1 MLHEQDQ
8 DIDASTP
15 PPLSDH
21 YHQARKQYSLVSG
34 ILLAYVLVG
43 IKLPDNGKIIPSAE
57 VALKTPDA
65 LPLIFIA
72 LLVYFSYRLTIEWNQ
87 CSEQRCALLASR
99 IDFYVAHALGIL
111 AVAAYLI
118 DRALQVGLG
127 ELVVAYAPE
136 AIFVSIWLLLCIQ
149 APLLLRASL
158 EQFSETG
165 TGQGHSRWLDRVDA
179 SMAPVFVVLVCLL
192 IIGLN
197 AMFIAD
203 SLTDFSNGSWYRFAK
218 NLSFGIMCLGM
229 LCSPRRLRERLV
241 LAPLRNLVVKGRQ

>member
-1 MLHEQDQ
+1 MGGLASRMLNDQ
-8 DIDASTP
+8 YQYVDPTAP

-21 YHQARKQYSLVSG
+21 YHHARKQYSLVSG

-72 LLVYFSYRLTIEWNQ
+72 LLAYFAYRLTIEWNQ
-87 CSEQRCALLASR
+87 CHEQRCAFLASK

-127 ELVVAYAPE
+127 ELAVTYAPE
-136 AIFVSIWLLLCIQ
+136 IIFVGFWLFLVYKPPCSSV
-149 APLLLRASL
+149 PLWTNSAGLRVVRDSADGWIGWTPPCPRCSW
-158 EQFSETG
+158 
-165 TGQGHSRWLDRVDA
+165 RWCA
-179 SMAPVFVVLVCLL
+179 C
-192 IIGLN
+192 
-197 AMFIAD
+197 
-203 SLTDFSNGSWYRFAK
+203 
-218 NLSFGIMCLGM
+218 
-229 LCSPRRLRERLV
+229 
-241 LAPLRNLVVKGRQ
+241 